1 MFDTTVQ
8 MIGIVAF
15 FVICA
20 TVIFVE
26 KTDWF
31 K

>member
-8 MIGIVAF
+8 IIGFVAF
-15 FVICA
+15 IVICA
-20 TVIFVE
+20 TVILGN